1 MIESALTCNQKSNL
15 ITRKRYTADPLEQ
28 PATILAIVKV
38 AGIYTNSTY
47 RANFICPRDCLQ
59 LIKKESLLTVLL
71 ESTNEP
77 YAIANVHDDKELL
90 TWGFGKL
97 MWAFF
102 YVNDMA
108 EPWITIAV
116 LSFNMEQLLNDAT
129 ETMEGTSRWIPSAGI
144 A

>member
-1 MIESALTCNQKSNL
+1 MIESALTGNQKSNL
-15 ITRKRYTADPLEQ
+15 FTRKRYTADLLEQ
-28 PATILAIVKV
+28 PATILATIKV
-38 AGIYTNSTY
+38 VGIYTNSTY
-47 RANFICPRDCLQ
+47 RANFICPRNCLQ
-59 LIKKESLLTVLL
+59 PIKKEYLLTVLL

-77 YAIANVHDDKELL
+77 YAIGNIHLL
-90 TWGFGKL
+90 AWGFGKL

-108 EPWITIAV
+108 ESWITITV

-129 ETMEGTSRWIPSAGI
+129 EAMEGTSRWIPSAGI